1 MMKKEG
7 LVSELGIG
15 VNRQV
20 GLGSHSLIL
29 YPILPPSFIISH
41 KVFVD
46 VKHDE
51 KRRVGVRARE
61 LCEQAGGPE
70 LSFSIPFFPPAV
82 IIRRT
87 VSGDVKHHERRR
99 RHVSL

>member
-51 KRRVGVRARE
+51 KRKCQKEGVRARE
-61 LCEQAGGPE
+61 MCEQAGGPE
-70 LSFSIPFFPPAV
+70 LSFSTPLFPRP
-82 IIRRT
+82 
-87 VSGDVKHHERRR
+87 
-99 RHVSL
+99 L